1 MNNDTPSLARK
12 EEGEDR
18 LQALLD
24 HLGRLLPD
32 ATQRRAFEACS
43 RTPPP
48 PSLRLNALIAG
59 SQSLP
64 ASLAERAQPVPWCS
78 TGYAFPPDESR
89 LSHTVEHAV
98 GAYYLQAKAPM
109 FAVEALAPQPGE
121 RVLDLCAAPGGK
133 TTQIA
138 AHMNNTGLLVAN
150 EMSKKRLPALV
161 GNLERCGVGNA
172 VITQAQGTMLAR
184 YFHNFFD
191 RILVDAPCSGD
202 GIVRK
207 DLGMLR
213 YWSPEDAQRQA
224 QTQTGLLRAA
234 FHMLRPGGTLVYST
248 CSLSL
253 EENEHVLMAL
263 LTRYGESASVLPISD
278 MEGLPLAE
286 PVRTDLPDSLRHAV
300 RIWPH
305 LHDTEGAFVARIGK
319 RSPTDWP
326 QVESDAEE
334 WLRSAA
340 DDPTALHACQTLER
354 LWHFSIPRTADQVVA
369 SRGRHLIMQPAVSDS
384 IKSNLP
390 FFVRAGMRFGRRH
403 KTHFYFTQQGV
414 SLWGHRASERCVDLD
429 WDNVCA
435 LFRGERLALDGP
447 LTQRGEVICR
457 HGVWP
462 ICRAMV
468 EEEGTQLNGMLPR
481 PLYRNDVQRLA

>member
-1 MNNDTPSLARK
+1 MNKDTASLARK
-12 EEGEDR
+12 EKGENR
-18 LQALLD
+18 LQELLD

-32 ATQRRAFEACS
+32 AAQRRAFEACS

-48 PSLRLNALIAG
+48 PSLRLNPLIAG
-59 SQSLP
+59 SQSLSE
-64 ASLAERAQPVPWCS
+64 SLSKRAQPVPWCS
-78 TGYAFPPDESR
+78 EGYVFPADENR
-89 LSHTVEHAV
+89 LSYTIEHAI

-109 FAVEALAPQPGE
+109 FAVETLAPQPGE

-133 TTQIA
+133 TTQLA
-138 AHMNNTGLLVAN
+138 AHMNNSGLLVAN

-161 GNLERCGVGNA
+161 GNLERCGVSNA
-172 VITQAQGTMLAR
+172 VITQAQGTLLAR

-207 DLGMLR
+207 DLSMLR

-234 FHMLRPGGTLVYST
+234 FHMLRPGGSLVYST

-263 LTRYGESASVLPISD
+263 LTRYSESASVLPISSI
-278 MEGLPLAE
+278 ETSPLAE
-286 PVRTDLPDSLRHAV
+286 SIRTGLPDSLRHAV

-305 LHDTEGAFVARIGK
+305 LYDTEGAFVACLGK
-319 RSPTDWP
+319 QSSTQWP
-326 QVESDAEE
+326 RVESDAAQ
-334 WLRSAA
+334 WLCSAA
-340 DDPTALHACQTLER
+340 DDPSAVEACQTFER
-354 LWHFSIPRTADQVVA
+354 LWDFSIPRTADQVVA
-369 SRGRHLIMQPAVSDS
+369 SRGRHLIMQPAASDS
-384 IKSNLP
+384 IENNLP

-403 KTHFYFTQQGV
+403 KTHCYFTQQAV
-414 SLWGHRASERCVDLD
+414 SLWGHRAIERCVDLN
-429 WDNVCA
+429 WDSVCA
-435 LFRGERLALDGP
+435 LFRGERLALEKP
-447 LTQRGEVICR
+447 LAQRGEVICR
-457 HGVWP
+457 HGIWP
-462 ICRAMV
+462 ICRAMI

-481 PLYRNDVQRLA
+481 PFYRNEVQRLT

>member
-1 MNNDTPSLARK
+1 MNKDTVSLARK
-12 EEGEDR
+12 EKGEDR
-18 LQALLD
+18 LQDLLD
-24 HLGRLLPD
+24 YLSRLLPD
-32 ATQRRAFEACS
+32 STQQRAFEAYS

-48 PSLRLNALIAG
+48 PSLRLNPLIAG
-59 SQSLP
+59 SQSLSV
-64 ASLAERAQPVPWCS
+64 SLAARAQPVPWCS
-78 TGYAFPPDESR
+78 DGYAFPADESR

-109 FAVEALAPQPGE
+109 FAVETLAPQPGE

-133 TTQIA
+133 TTQLA
-138 AHMNNTGLLVAN
+138 AHMKNSGLLVAN

-172 VITQAQGTMLAR
+172 VITQAQGTLLAR

-207 DLGMLR
+207 DLSMLR

-253 EENEHVLMAL
+253 EENERVLMGL
-263 LTRYGESASVLPISD
+263 LTRYGESASILPISN
-278 MEGLPLAE
+278 MESPTLAE
-286 PVRTDLPDSLRHAV
+286 STRTSLPDSLRHAV

-305 LHDTEGAFVARIGK
+305 LYNTEGAFVARLGK
-319 RSPTDWP
+319 QAATQWP
-326 QVESDAEE
+326 QVESDAAQ
-334 WLRSAA
+334 WICSAA
-340 DDPTALHACQTLER
+340 DDLSALEACQTLER
-354 LWHFSIPRTADQVVA
+354 LWHFSIPRTADQAVA
-369 SRGRHLIMQPAVSDS
+369 SRGRHLIMQPAASDS
-384 IKSNLP
+384 IERNLP

-403 KTHFYFTQQGV
+403 KTRCYFTQQAV
-414 SLWGHRASERCVDLD
+414 SLWGHRAIKRCVDLD
-429 WDNVCA
+429 WDSVCA
-435 LFRGERLALDGP
+435 LFRGERLSLDKP
-447 LTQRGEVICR
+447 LAQRGEVICR
-457 HGVWP
+457 HGIWP
-462 ICRAMV
+462 ICRAMI

-481 PLYRNDVQRLA
+481 LFYQNEVKRLT

>member
-1 MNNDTPSLARK
+1 MNKDTASLARK
-12 EEGEDR
+12 EKGEDR
-18 LQALLD
+18 LKYLLD

-32 ATQRRAFEACS
+32 AAQRRAFEACS

-48 PSLRLNALIAG
+48 PSLRLNPLIAG
-59 SQSLP
+59 SQSLS
-64 ASLAERAQPVPWCS
+64 ASLAARAQPVPWCS
-78 TGYAFPPDESR
+78 DGYEFPADKSL
-89 LSHTVEHAV
+89 LSHTLEHAV

-109 FAVEALAPQPGE
+109 FAVETLAPQPGE

-133 TTQIA
+133 TTQLA
-138 AHMNNTGLLVAN
+138 AHMNNSGLLVAN

-172 VITQAQGTMLAR
+172 VVTQAQGTLLAR

-207 DLGMLR
+207 DLSMLR
-213 YWSPEDAQRQA
+213 YWSPEDAQQQA

-234 FHMLRPGGTLVYST
+234 FHMLRPGGILVYST

-263 LTRYGESASVLPISD
+263 LTRYGASASILPISS
-278 MEGLPLAE
+278 MKALPLAE
-286 PVRTDLPDSLRHAV
+286 STRSGLPESLRHAV

-305 LHDTEGAFVARIGK
+305 LYDTEGAFVARLGK
-319 RSPTDWP
+319 QSLTEWP
-326 QVESDAEE
+326 QVESDAAQ
-334 WLRSAA
+334 WLCSAA
-340 DDPTALHACQTLER
+340 DDPSALEACQTLKR
-354 LWHFSIPRTADQVVA
+354 LWHFSIPRTADQVVV
-369 SRGRHLIMQPAVSDS
+369 SRGRHLVMQPAASDS
-384 IKSNLP
+384 IERNLP

-403 KTHFYFTQQGV
+403 KTHCYFTQQAV
-414 SLWGHRASERCVDLD
+414 SLWGHRATERCVDLN
-429 WDNVCA
+429 WDSVCA
-435 LFRGERLALDGP
+435 LFKGERLALDKP
-447 LTQRGEVICR
+447 LSQRGEVICR
-457 HGVWP
+457 HGIWP

-468 EEEGTQLNGMLPR
+468 EEEGTKLNGMLPR
-481 PLYRNDVQRLA
+481 LFYRNEVQRLT